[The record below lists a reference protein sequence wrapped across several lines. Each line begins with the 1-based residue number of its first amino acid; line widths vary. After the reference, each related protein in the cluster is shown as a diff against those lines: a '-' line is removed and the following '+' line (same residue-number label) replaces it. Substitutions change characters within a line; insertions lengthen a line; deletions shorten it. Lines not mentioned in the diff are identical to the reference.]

1 MSIAAYNFTDL
12 LSSRPEARSSQPSG
26 QSPYDIQNAT
36 EASSRRSARHAFP
49 PGLCWGVEIR
59 GLPKPL
65 TRCPSVRP
73 FARRMFGRV
82 VALLVLTLAFA
93 VTPLSPAAPRAGGT
107 FRVAEPATYIDSI
120 DGALAG
126 SAGDVP
132 LLAVCASLMRP
143 SVKPFPSGFRG
154 GPERSARSPQIS

>member
-1 MSIAAYNFTDL
+1 
-12 LSSRPEARSSQPSG
+12 
-26 QSPYDIQNAT
+26 
-36 EASSRRSARHAFP
+36 
-49 PGLCWGVEIR
+49 
-59 GLPKPL
+59 
-65 TRCPSVRP
+65 
-73 FARRMFGRV
+73 MFGRV

-143 SVKPFPSGFRG
+143 SDKPLPAGFRVV
-154 GPERSARSPQIS
+154 PELAAGFPKISRDEKTYVFTLRRGLRFNTGAPVTAADVAYTINRLLRIHSPYTPAYTQIVGAQAVVDGSS